1 MKLETRQDIER
12 KIYSR
17 IVKDALAS
25 GYGVSVDYGDEDEL
39 ALYNS
44 TNYKEIMDAGFSTDQ
59 DTLIFVKN
67 DKDVGWVFL
76 VYGNCGWDVI
86 SDYVATGEIENIL
99 TGAHALADKLEKQYA

>member
-1 MKLETRQDIER
+1 MKLETRQGIER

-17 IVKDALAS
+17 IVKDALAM
-25 GYGVSVDYGDEDEL
+25 GYGISVDDGDEDEL

-44 TNYKEIMDAGFSTDQ
+44 TSYKEIMDAGFSTDT

-76 VYGNCGWDVI
+76 VAGNCGWDFI
-86 SDYVATGEIENIL
+86 SDYIATDEIENIL
-99 TGAHALADKLEKQYA
+99 KGAHALADKLEDQYA